1 VSEARDRFGRQV
13 STDGEDAVELR
24 AHHETV
30 SEARDRFGRQ
40 VSTDGEDAV
49 ELRAHHQTVSD
60 PTTEAPA
67 PSVET
72 VESVVRAQLSKA
84 LGGRRGMI
92 EAAVPTLLFT
102 IVWLSTRELQLAL
115 GVSVAAAVLL
125 LVVRLVQRSTVQF
138 VVNALVGIG
147 IGWLFVTMAARNG
160 GSADEQALA
169 YFLPG
174 ILYNTV
180 YSLVLSFTCLIRWP
194 LMGFMVG
201 SVTGDPTAWH
211 RDRQIVRLCTTLT
224 WLLVLPCLL
233 RVLVQG
239 PIWLAGSSGAM
250 DADTAVAALG
260 ILKIALG
267 WPLQLACLAGMV
279 WLLSR
284 NHTPVERPA

>member
-1 VSEARDRFGRQV
+1 MSEKHARHPSV
-13 STDGEDAVELR
+13 DAV
-24 AHHETV
+24 
-30 SEARDRFGRQ
+30 
-40 VSTDGEDAV
+40 
-49 ELRAHHQTVSD
+49 
-60 PTTEAPA
+60 
-67 PSVET
+67 T
-72 VESVVRAQLSKA
+72 VEEVVRHQLSQA
-84 LGGRRGMI
+84 LGGRRGMV
-92 EAAVPTLLFT
+92 EAATPTVMFT
-102 IVWLSTRELQLAL
+102 VLWLTTKELQTAL
-115 GVSVAAAVLL
+115 VVSVTTAALL

-138 VVNALVGIG
+138 TVNALFGIG
-147 IGWLFVTMAARNG
+147 IGWLFVTLSARSG
-160 GSADEQALA
+160 GSENDQALA

-194 LMGFMVG
+194 LMGCMVG

-211 RDRQIVRLCTTLT
+211 RDRQVVRLCTTLT